1 MNIISLTVGDA
12 GGDGHEKVDKIF
24 IYVNH
29 TGKEIQEA
37 AEAHPLYS
45 MFDRQ
50 CEDYEQ
56 TNYTKPFIEAL
67 MAAGIPVDPE
77 DLFIEPWGY
86 AELYL
91 TLAKASLADLEWTRL
106 VVPNID
112 IGGYGLL

>member
-1 MNIISLTVGDA
+1 MNIISLTVGDD

-24 IYVNH
+24 IYVNY

-37 AEAHPLYS
+37 AEAHPLYI
-45 MFDRQ
+45 MFDQQ
-50 CEDYEQ
+50 CEDYQQ
-56 TNYTKPFIEAL
+56 TNYTKPFIQAL

-77 DLFIEPWGY
+77 DVFIQPWGY

-91 TLAKASLADLEWTRL
+91 TLAKAILADLTWVPL
-106 VVPNID
+106 VAANIN